1 MRIEGGRGG
10 GGVVGVGVVVWV
22 GRLRSGVRKGAGAG
36 TAY

>member
-10 GGVVGVGVVVWV
+10 GGVVGVVVWV